1 MAVLVLPVAW
11 ALSSVFLPGQ
21 GVLPS
26 SDLYRLVAVF
36 GNDGPRVRA
45 RPGQSVDISKLVAF
59 LKANRKS
66 ERYLLATST
75 TQLAAPI
82 IIDTGQAVMA
92 RGGFHGLDP
101 AVTPET
107 LAQMVAAKQVR
118 FVMIDDVAIVSRRMG
133 ARTAGKQVAH
143 WVRANG
149 KLVDPALWRTI
160 STTHGMQLYDLRPE
174 TGLVQIPAVQ
184 PLK

>member
-1 MAVLVLPVAW
+1 MGSLTIGLMVVLVLPVAW

-36 GNDGPRVRA
+36 DNDGPRLRA
-45 RPGQSVDISKLVAF
+45 RSGQSVDISKLVAF

-82 IIDTGQAVMA
+82 IISTGEAV
-92 RGGFHGLDP
+92 L
-101 AVTPET
+101 PE
-107 LAQMVAAKQVR
+107 AA
-118 FVMIDDVAIVSRRMG
+118 FMG
-133 ARTAGKQVAH
+133 
-143 WVRANG
+143 W
-149 KLVDPALWRTI
+149 I
-160 STTHGMQLYDLRPE
+160 LR
-174 TGLVQIPAVQ
+174 
-184 PLK
+184 